1 MRHFWLGSIL
11 LSTALSSPAVT
22 LGRHSG
28 AAVMG
33 RPLDVRIQASL
44 APGESEDSLCIR
56 PEVFF
61 GETLV
66 TQVTIGTQRVTPDA
80 DLSLRIQ
87 TSVPVNEPFVTIHL
101 KAGCAAPFTRRY
113 VLLADPVT
121 PAQVAADASGGAAP
135 AAPVVSVPSPQASP
149 VAEGRPS
156 ADVPP
161 TPRRGSAPATGSAE
175 PSKPASVVRKPRAPA
190 PAAASRPRLELEPLD
205 LSLNIDRDPVL
216 RISPMLL
223 TEPATD
229 EQARQAAVALW
240 KAINASPEEVLN
252 EARRLAA
259 LEAETKVLREQVS
272 RSQEQVA
279 ALQSK
284 VDEGTWFRS
293 LSLMLGGALLAV
305 LVAGVW
311 VWRRNLSRGRAP
323 AWWAGDEARTPADG
337 EVPAQKRP
345 IVKGPTR
352 LPVSLRA
359 RKPVPVDLDLS
370 LDEDSAFDQAQV
382 AAAGPGAAAA
392 KPLADAELRRDFAP
406 SGTAPGRSVATEEL
420 FDVQQQADFF
430 VSLGQHEQAI
440 SILKDHLEE
449 SHEPS
454 PLAYLDLLNIYHS
467 LGRRDDYEALRED
480 FNQVFNAGAP
490 PYDQFTQG
498 SRGLESYET
507 AFSRIQ
513 ALWPQQK
520 VLDLIERSIFR
531 DSQATDGEVFDL
543 EAYRELLFLHAV
555 AKEIVQVR
563 KEDDSADGVVNDFQH
578 TAMKPLK
585 AQPSV
590 AVEPSGMRVDA
601 DRVTEPMQYAPPLS
615 SNIGLDVDL
624 DALAELS
631 AFEASLPEIT
641 SPVQPSAQ
649 TSPSQ
654 REQSSGL
661 SNMLDFEFLD
671 FVPPANDQPEPPK
684 K

>member
-1 MRHFWLGSIL
+1 
-11 LSTALSSPAVT
+11 
-22 LGRHSG
+22 
-28 AAVMG
+28 
-33 RPLDVRIQASL
+33 
-44 APGESEDSLCIR
+44 
-56 PEVFF
+56 
-61 GETLV
+61 
-66 TQVTIGTQRVTPDA
+66 
-80 DLSLRIQ
+80 
-87 TSVPVNEPFVTIHL
+87 
-101 KAGCAAPFTRRY
+101 
-113 VLLADPVT
+113 
-121 PAQVAADASGGAAP
+121 
-135 AAPVVSVPSPQASP
+135 
-149 VAEGRPS
+149 
-156 ADVPP
+156 
-161 TPRRGSAPATGSAE
+161 
-175 PSKPASVVRKPRAPA
+175 
-190 PAAASRPRLELEPLD
+190 
-205 LSLNIDRDPVL
+205 
-216 RISPMLL
+216 ML
-223 TEPATD
+223 
-229 EQARQAAVALW
+229 
-240 KAINASPEEVLN
+240 I
-252 EARRLAA
+252 
-259 LEAETKVLREQVS
+259 
-272 RSQEQVA
+272 
-279 ALQSK
+279 
-284 VDEGTWFRS
+284 
-293 LSLMLGGALLAV
+293 
-305 LVAGVW
+305 AGVW

-345 IVKGPTR
+345 IVKSPTR

-563 KEDDSADGVVNDFQH
+563 KDDDSADGVVNDFQH

-585 AQPSV
+585 AQPS
-590 AVEPSGMRVDA
+590 ALVEPSAMRVDG
-601 DRVTEPMQYAPPLS
+601 DRVTEPMQYAPPIS

-649 TSPSQ
+649 PSPSQ
-654 REQSSGL
+654 REPSAGL